1 MLSPLR
7 KFLTCLVLFSLIFEI
22 VRFYEFTNEFSSWQ
36 YGDWLIN
43 YQGGLVRRG
52 LIGHILFSLHKFLHI
67 DLDSLIFIFVSFLYF
82 FVSFFLIKSIKF
94 IDDNIENLL
103 IFLSPGFFI
112 YPIMN
117 SGIIGRK
124 DIFLIFFVVLFVF
137 FEKKISNKYIL
148 ISFLIALVLLCFS
161 HSGFVFYSQ
170 YLFFL
175 FILIKHNRNLSVNKI
190 DLLAFTLTLV
200 FIILFIITFD
210 ANQLTID
217 NICLSVKDFVS
228 ENCATGGQIY
238 HLSDSNTNIRY
249 RLFEKINLGS
259 NYIINYFI
267 IYGLSAFVVFF
278 FISKKTIN
286 SKINI
291 LIFKFQLKKPFVFFL
306 LLFILTIP
314 AFVLG
319 RDWGR
324 YIYMSYSCI
333 FFIYIYCIKEKI
345 LIFNNDSFK
354 LFKNK
359 FILVIFILF
368 YSFFVTFP
376 YYDASSFKVTLR
388 KPIMKI
394 LDKIN

>member
-291 LIFKFQLKKPFVFFL
+291 LIFKFQLKKPFLFFL